1 MGVGS
6 TRRLSAVRWGVARE
20 IGMAWVLT
28 LPAAATMA
36 ALAYPLSM
44 LLAPG

>member
-1 MGVGS
+1 
-6 TRRLSAVRWGVARE
+6 
-20 IGMAWVLT
+20 VLT
-28 LPAAATMA
+28 LPAAATIA